1 MRVGTKSVL
10 FGAHCLLI
18 HPFFVAR
25 GWSKLYGFPWAP
37 SLWFAFGLHDIGYFG
52 LNDMDGLEGEDH
64 VLMGGRIM
72 GWLFGE
78 RWADFTVRHS
88 RFWARNHGVPV
99 SKLCYADKLAFA
111 MTPAWLYLPM
121 ARATGELAEYMQ
133 KSRDRQ
139 AGGSCFTD
147 AERAQIESENPAVWL
162 EGLQQ
167 YTRRWVEEH
176 QQGGVDV
183 WAVPD
188 NAAG

>member
-1 MRVGTKSVL
+1 
-10 FGAHCLLI
+10 
-18 HPFFVAR
+18 
-25 GWSKLYGFPWAP
+25 
-37 SLWFAFGLHDIGYFG
+37 
-52 LNDMDGLEGEDH
+52 
-64 VLMGGRIM
+64 
-72 GWLFGE
+72 
-78 RWADFTVRHS
+78 
-88 RFWARNHGVPV
+88 
-99 SKLCYADKLAFA
+99 